1 MSAINMM
8 ELAAYSTDS
17 VIHMITAKAKMPSM
31 CWPAT
36 DRAAGCGDRMIATSA
51 AAPASS
57 PHLLM
62 KDVDDFAGAAL
73 GAMADI
79 SGIPW
84 RGRVASASGLPAL
97 RPLTRS
103 CVSPDDS

>member
-36 DRAAGCGDRMIATSA
+36 DRPVGCGNMMMATSA
-51 AAPASS
+51 AAPAAN
-57 PHLLM
+57 PHVLM
-62 KDVDDFAGAAL
+62 KDVDDFADGVPGAT
-73 GAMADI
+73 ADI
-79 SGIPW
+79 GGIPW
-84 RGRVASASGLPAL
+84 RGKLH
-97 RPLTRS
+97 PL
-103 CVSPDDS
+103 